1 MNNKKK
7 ITINFNL
14 DKRREEAIFTKIKDF
29 ASAEGFSDSQG
40 VIEYIWLLTDKIK
53 KLEEE
58 VLRLQQ
64 ARSFLEAFK
73 DQFISQNQTYTKTLE
88 DTREGLKELR
98 ENIAQLR
105 IWNRSH

>member
-14 DKRREEAIFTKIKDF
+14 GKRKEEAVFSKIKDF
-29 ASAEGFSDSQG
+29 ANTEGFSDSQG
-40 VIEYIWLLTDKIK
+40 VIEYIWLLIDRIK
-53 KLEEE
+53 KSEEE
-58 VLRLQQ
+58 VFRLQQ

-73 DQFISQNQTYTKTLE
+73 DQFISQNQTYIKTLE
-88 DTREGLKELR
+88 DTKDGLKELR

-105 IWNRSH
+105 IWNGSY

>member
-14 DKRREEAIFTKIKDF
+14 DKRKEETVFVKIKNF
-29 ASAEGFSDSQG
+29 ANAEGFSDSQG
-40 VIEYIWLLTDKIK
+40 VIEYICLLTDKIK

-73 DQFISQNQTYTKTLE
+73 DQFISQNQTYIKTLE
-88 DTREGLKELR
+88 DTKEGLKELR
-98 ENIAQLR
+98 ENIAQLQLWR
-105 IWNRSH
+105 GSS

>member
-14 DKRREEAIFTKIKDF
+14 DKRREETVFTKIKDF
-29 ASAEGFSDSQG
+29 ANAEGFSDSQG

-88 DTREGLKELR
+88 DTKEGLKELR

-105 IWNRSH
+105 IWSRSH